1 MQISFSVKNELKCRS
16 FLEIKTP
23 DGEYQLIDEFIKAH
37 PTISE
42 SDLERC
48 IIKYRGIEKTY
59 KQEIDDYVAFS
70 ETMKFVKSVPPML
83 IADQS
88 IKPAIYF
95 AKKSIE
101 CLQFARFFTMKSN
114 LILDTD
120 HNIPW
125 SQGYVPQYLFRCIY
139 FGTASTWY
147 SNAFDQVL
155 QIVYWG
161 KKLYV
166 HASDRAG
173 NHYEESWDPKKIM
186 EQCKY
191 GFVVDE
197 LKKCNDIA
205 LRKCLTSCSSAIE
218 QVRNWANYIK
228 HKGGIDY
235 KYIEPE
241 NPYKLFFVPID
252 EAAHVEPKV
261 GPQYQEPDA
270 KYEIKDFKSPIEI
283 DIDDK
288 IQELVKVHAAIH
300 DCIEKVIADMNFE
313 RFAIKVGSIV

>member
-1 MQISFSVKNELKCRS
+1 MQLSFSVKNEPKCKS

-59 KQEIDDYVAFS
+59 KQEIDDHVAFS
-70 ETMKFVKSVPPML
+70 ETMKFVKFVPPML

-88 IKPAIYF
+88 IKPVIYF

-114 LILDTD
+114 LILDTNY
-120 HNIPW
+120 NIHW

-161 KKLYV
+161 KELYM

-205 LRKCLTSCSSAIE
+205 LRECLTSCSSAIE

-235 KYIEPE
+235 KYLEPE
-241 NPYKLFFVPID
+241 NPCKFYFVPNNEHEFKI
-252 EAAHVEPKV
+252 
-261 GPQYQEPDA
+261 GLQYQAPDA

-288 IQELVKVHAAIH
+288 IPELVKVHAAIH
-300 DCIEKVIADMNFE
+300 DCIEKVIGDMNFA
-313 RFAIKVGSIV
+313 RYAIKVESIV